1 MEEHNDD
8 IKLMFYHERR
18 YNLHGISVTI
28 AQSIYERSSFAQDNI
43 MHDNPNR
50 DEHNETILYEGC

>member
-1 MEEHNDD
+1 
-8 IKLMFYHERR
+8 MFYHERR